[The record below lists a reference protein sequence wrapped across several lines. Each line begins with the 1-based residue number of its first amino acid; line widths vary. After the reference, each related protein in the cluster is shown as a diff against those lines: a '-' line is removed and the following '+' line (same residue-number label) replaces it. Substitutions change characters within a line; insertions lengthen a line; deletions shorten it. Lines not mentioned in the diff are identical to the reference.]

1 VLFLK
6 KMKNRIKSIILN
18 LYGKNR
24 GEKTYSELCEIIEKA
39 QKVLGT
45 RNTRAGSVFPLDQR
59 DAVLITYGDQ
69 FLCEGEKPLKTLHRF
84 LSEYVKGIISGVHI
98 LPFFPYSSDDGFS
111 IIDYTEVNP
120 AWGDWRHIKAIAEEF
135 NFMCDLVL
143 NHISS
148 KSVWFKEFLKAN
160 PRYMEYFITVPAQ
173 TDLSL
178 VARPRALPLV
188 HSFSVAR
195 TEKLVWTTFS
205 EDQIDLNFQNPQ
217 VLLEMIRI
225 LLFYITQG
233 ARLIRLDAIAYVW
246 KELGTSCIHLP
257 QVYLLVELFRAVIR
271 EVASGVLLITE
282 TNVPHKENISYLG
295 DGSNGAHMVYQFS
308 LPPLVLH
315 SFKNGDAVALTDWAD
330 GLTLKAENCTF
341 FNFLASHDGVGILPV
356 HGILSSDE
364 IQDLVR
370 FVEKQGG
377 RISYKDTE
385 QGPIPYE
392 LNISYLNAVAG
403 AHDPPELKARKF
415 LTSQAIMLAFKG
427 VPGIYIHSLLGSTNY
442 YKGVEKTGINRT
454 INREKLD
461 FKRIEEELK
470 QSRNLRSYVYRG
482 FVSLMSARSS
492 HPAFHPLAQQRVI
505 KAHKQLFIV
514 VRQALDCSE
523 RVVCVHN
530 VAACKVNFNCA
541 ARILGLTPGFPLRDI
556 ISGKLFTGKRMWK
569 KNTLC
574 LELDPYHVLWL
585 VQEKAD

>member
-1 VLFLK
+1 
-6 KMKNRIKSIILN
+6 MNDRIKEILIS

-39 QKVLGT
+39 QKTLGARDT
-45 RNTRAGSVFPLDQR
+45 GAKSVFPLDQR
-59 DAVLITYGDQ
+59 DSVIITYGDQ

-111 IIDYTEVNP
+111 IIDYTKVNP
-120 AWGDWRHIKAIAEEF
+120 SWGGWQQIKAIAGKF
-135 NFMCDLVL
+135 NLMCDLVL

-148 KSVWFKEFLKAN
+148 KSVWFKEFLKNN
-160 PRYMEYFITVPAQ
+160 PGYADYFITVPAQ

-188 HSFSVAR
+188 HSFSIGGA
-195 TEKLVWTTFS
+195 EKLVWTTFS
-205 EDQIDLNFQNPQ
+205 EDQIDLNFQNPR
-217 VLLEMIRI
+217 VLLEMIEI
-225 LLFYITQG
+225 LLFYLTQG

-257 QVYLLVELFRAVIR
+257 QVYLLVELFRLVIR
-271 EVASGVLLITE
+271 TVAPGVLLITE
-282 TNVPHKENISYLG
+282 TNVPHKENVSYLG

-315 SFKNGDAVALTDWAD
+315 SFKNGDAGALTQWAD
-330 GLTLKAENCTF
+330 GLTLRAENCTF

-356 HGILSSDE
+356 HGILSPDE

-392 LNISYLNAVAG
+392 LNISYLSAVTG
-403 AHDPPELKARKF
+403 KHDPPDLKARKF
-415 LTSQAIMLAFKG
+415 LASQAIMLAFKG

-442 YKGVEKTGINRT
+442 YEGVEKTGINRT

-461 FKRIEEELK
+461 FERIEKELK
-470 QSRNLRSYVYRG
+470 QNRNLRSYVYRG

-514 VRQALDCSE
+514 IRRTLDNSE
-523 RVVCVHN
+523 QVVCVHN
-530 VAACKVNFNCA
+530 VAACKVNLDCA
-541 ARILGLTPGFPLRDI
+541 ARILGLTPGLPLRDI
-556 ISGKLFTGKRMWK
+556 ISGKLFTRKQIWM
-569 KNTLC
+569 KNTLS
-574 LELDPYHVLWL
+574 LQVNPYHVLWL